1 MKWQEHTIDLPAYW
15 APALI
20 NGDETGLSDQ
30 EQAEYHAWLAANP
43 ELAEPVG
50 CSDYPELGLWGGWA

>member
-1 MKWQEHTIDLPAYW
+1 M
-15 APALI
+15 
-20 NGDETGLSDQ
+20 SDQ

-50 CSDYPELGLWGGWA
+50 CSDYPELGCWNGLICEMLTYSYLKKGPE